1 MEWNV
6 LFWKTTVVTRTL
18 LYFFFPPRIC
28 LSSHEERL
36 GRKGTC
42 EAILKSLK
50 AESRGRGRKCQKSE
64 EKEIK
69 KSIEKISVD
78 SKKLDGDD
86 IIKTEESKVNA
97 KNSFLPEDKEIKS
110 ADMDILS
117 PDLSNDEKPNFNF
130 TFGGHATFS
139 NETEENNEVIN
150 NEITDEVRQNDC
162 STKTDKIPGFIEG
175 LMKLQDRDEAIAK
188 IRNGWHLENSHSLS
202 LGDVYLMVN
211 KVYK

>member
-1 MEWNV
+1 M
-6 LFWKTTVVTRTL
+6 
-18 LYFFFPPRIC
+18 
-28 LSSHEERL
+28 
-36 GRKGTC
+36 
-42 EAILKSLK
+42 
-50 AESRGRGRKCQKSE
+50 
-64 EKEIK
+64 
-69 KSIEKISVD
+69 
-78 SKKLDGDD
+78 
-86 IIKTEESKVNA
+86 NA